1 MKTRTSSEIC
11 IKNAFYRG
19 LLIFMLSLTTVFIF
33 FCSFIAMRTK
43 VQAVGTDREVIYE
56 SYEIRKGDT
65 LSSIASKYASGVNM
79 SKGDYMY
86 MVRTTNQISG
96 DLIHEG
102 CFLVIPV
109 EKTL

>member
-1 MKTRTSSEIC
+1 MKTRISSEIC
-11 IKNAFYRG
+11 MKNALLRG

-33 FCSFIAMRTK
+33 SCSFIAMRTK
-43 VQAVGTDREVIYE
+43 VQAVGTDHEVIYE